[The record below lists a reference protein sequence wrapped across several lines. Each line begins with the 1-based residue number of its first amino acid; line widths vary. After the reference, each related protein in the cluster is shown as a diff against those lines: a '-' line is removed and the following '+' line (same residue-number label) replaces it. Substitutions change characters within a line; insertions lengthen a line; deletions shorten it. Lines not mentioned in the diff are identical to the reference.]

1 MTAKAAFNAEEWSVV
16 VGAPLLAAMLVV
28 AADKGGTLRESVA
41 VSRFYTETAQQEH
54 GEFMSALLSSPPALD
69 RSKAPRTRDDLRTV
83 APAQLREAVGILE
96 RVATE
101 DEVIEF
107 KRFVHALAESVA
119 RAHKEGGFLGIGGT
133 EISEHERAV
142 LDEIEAIFD
151 ELPPSDEPP
160 PSDEAPPPDA

>member
-41 VSRFYTETAQQEH
+41 VSRFYTATAQQEH
-54 GEFMSALLSSPPALD
+54 GELMTALLSSPPALD
-69 RSKAPRTRDDLRTV
+69 KSSRPASRDALRTE
-83 APAQLREAVGILE
+83 APERLREAVGILE

-107 KRFVHALAESVA
+107 KRFVYALAETVA

-133 EISEHERAV
+133 EISEHEQAV
-142 LDEIEAIFD
+142 LDEIAAIF
-151 ELPPSDEPP
+151 DEPP
-160 PSDEAPPPDA
+160 PSG